1 MDEIKLLETLKN
13 NARMSV
19 EELSKVLKENESDV
33 LASLNELE
41 KKKVICGYHTVINY
55 DKTSTD
61 KVVSLIQVGAIPERN
76 HGYDEIA
83 KKIYRYDEVSTMYL
97 MSGKMEFVV
106 IIVGKTM
113 REVSD
118 FVARKLAVI
127 EGVNKTE
134 TYFILKP
141 YKIEG
146 IIIEDEEENQ
156 ERLLSKL

>member
-1 MDEIKLLETLKN
+1 MDQIKLLESLKN
-13 NARMSV
+13 NARISV
-19 EELSKVLKENESDV
+19 SDLAKVLKESESDV
-33 LASLNELE
+33 LEQLTELE
-41 KKKVICGYHTVINY
+41 KNKIICGYHTVINY
-55 DKTSTD
+55 DKTSTEN
-61 KVVSLIQVGAIPERN
+61 VVSLIEVGAIPERN
-76 HGYDEIA
+76 RGYDEIA

-97 MSGKMEFVV
+97 MSGKMEFIV
-106 IIVGKTM
+106 IITGKTM

-127 EGVNKTE
+127 EGVTKTE

-146 IIIEDEEENQ
+146 IVLETEDETQ